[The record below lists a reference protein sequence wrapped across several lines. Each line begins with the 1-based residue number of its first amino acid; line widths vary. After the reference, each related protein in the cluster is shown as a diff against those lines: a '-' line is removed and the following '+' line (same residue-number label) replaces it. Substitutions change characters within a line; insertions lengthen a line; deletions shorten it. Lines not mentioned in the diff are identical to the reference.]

1 MIDDIE
7 KIISYSHR
15 LNLLYVEDDTDARN
29 STLSIFG
36 EFFGHIVTASNGAEG
51 LEAFGNEAIDL
62 IITDINMP
70 QMNGLEMIRT
80 IRQINPEIPILILS
94 AHNESEYFMSSIKLG
109 VEGYLLKPIDLEQ
122 FLGVLNNIVEKLYL
136 KEEAQRNLDLLRQYQ
151 EVTDAGN
158 IVSKTDPKGIITY
171 VNDSFCKI
179 SEYSE
184 EELMGKPHNIVRH
197 PDMPAETFRQMW
209 ETIKK
214 RKTIW
219 QGVIKNRTKSGKFY
233 YVQTTIKPILGR
245 NGEILEYIALRSD
258 ITDIMNPRKQL
269 HDLIE
274 SCQETIMVLVKIEG
288 FEDIE
293 KFYGHR
299 LTQTIEEKFANR
311 LFEFIPKECEF
322 EKVYILGN
330 GEYAFAKDK
339 RICAHKADFI
349 VEKLR
354 EFQRNINETGIS
366 LDEIDYDI
374 SVLVSFSYG
383 TNALENAKYGLRELQ
398 EKKLDFI
405 VANNLVQREHDKAE
419 KNLQTLRTI
428 KTAIERRTIIC
439 HFQPIVDN
447 HTLEIQKYESLVRLV
462 DEKGNVLAPYF
473 FIETAKR
480 SKFYAKITSMVL
492 ENAFLALDR
501 TDKSISIN
509 LSALDIEKRSSRKE
523 IYRLLEEHSQKAS
536 RVVFEL
542 LEDENVKDFEQIKTF
557 IARVKEMGVTIAVDD
572 FGTGYSNFERL
583 LDYQPDILKIDGSL
597 IKNIETSRLSLSV
610 VKTVVAFAREQEIKT
625 VAEFVENERIFSIVK
640 ELGVDFSQG
649 YHFGKPDLL

>member
-1 MIDDIE
+1 MIEDIE
-7 KIISYSHR
+7 KIIAYSHR
-15 LNLLYVEDDTDARN
+15 LNLLYVEDDMAARD
-29 STLSIFG
+29 STMAIFS
-36 EFFGHIVTASNGAEG
+36 EFFDHIDTATNGEEG
-51 LEAFGNEAIDL
+51 LEIFKNGSVDL

-70 QMNGLEMIRT
+70 KLDGLEMIRK
-80 IRQINPEIPILILS
+80 IRQINPDIPILILS

-136 KEEAQRNLDLLRQYQ
+136 KEEALKNLGLLRQYQ
-151 EVTDAGN
+151 EVTDVGN
-158 IVSKTDPKGIITY
+158 IVSKTNPKGIITY
-171 VNDSFCKI
+171 VNDAFCKI
-179 SEYSE
+179 SEYSK
-184 EELMGKPHNIVRH
+184 EELLGKPHNIVRH
-197 PDMPAETFRQMW
+197 PDNSPEIFRQMW
-209 ETIKK
+209 DTIKK
-214 RKTIW
+214 RKEIW

-233 YVQTTIKPILGR
+233 YVQTTIKPILDQ
-245 NGEILEYIALRSD
+245 NGEVLEYIALRSD

-299 LTQTIEEKFANR
+299 LTQTIEEKFANK
-311 LFEFIPKECEF
+311 LFEYIPKECEF

-339 RICAHKADFI
+339 KICAYKADFI
-349 VEKLR
+349 VEQLKK
-354 EFQRNINETGIS
+354 FQRNINETGIS

-398 EKKLDFI
+398 ERKLDFI

-419 KNLQTLRTI
+419 KNLQTLRMI
-428 KTAIERRTIIC
+428 KKAIENRKIIC
-439 HFQPIVDN
+439 HFQPIIDN
-447 HTLEIQKYESLVRLV
+447 QTLQIHKYESLVRLI
-462 DEKGNVLAPYF
+462 DENGNVLSPYF

-501 TDKSISIN
+501 TDKRISIN
-509 LSALDIEKRSSRKE
+509 LSALDIEKRSSREK
-523 IYRLLEEHSQKAS
+523 IYRLLEEHKAKAS

-542 LEDENVKDFEQIKTF
+542 LEDENVKDFEQIKSF
-557 IARVKEMGVTIAVDD
+557 ISTVKEMGVTIAVDD

-597 IKNIETSRLSLSV
+597 IKNIETSQLSLSV
-610 VKTVVAFAREQEIKT
+610 VKTVVAFAREQKIKT
-625 VAEFVENERIFSIVK
+625 VAEFVENERIFSIIK
-640 ELGVDFSQG
+640 ELGVDYSQG